1 MSDRD
6 QPLPS
11 RRSLRAAAETAAAE
25 NAAAENAAAEGA
37 SGTAGTTG
45 TEDSGIGLLFPG
57 TVAAPDHATVT
68 AASGLGAPAVPGN
81 PALPESTIQPE
92 IDRGASPSA
101 GTAAGTAAGTRA
113 KRRERLGDEPPREKK
128 SRRGAWGC
136 LSVLLVILALMAAGA
151 FALQGPLTQLI
162 SATQGPADYTTDE
175 TASGEPIVAMIYE
188 GDTGADI
195 ARTLVD
201 EGVVKSFDAFYDA
214 LLLRSPEP
222 IFQPGAYQLATKLSG
237 SAALTAILDKANKLE
252 LTIVVPEGT
261 AAVDVLQ
268 IISEGTEI
276 PLVDLEAAAADIGRY
291 GLPAEATTL
300 EGFLFPATY
309 TFAPGITAVDAI
321 TTLVNRQYKALDS
334 AGVAPAD
341 RWSTIVL
348 ASLIQREAGLRED
361 FYKVA
366 RVFLN
371 RLEPALWDSGLLQS
385 DATVAYG
392 TGNTHLVTTTDAER
406 ADAGNLYNTYVHPGM
421 VVGPISNPGDLA
433 IDAALNPAEGS
444 WLFFV
449 TVNLD
454 TGETVFSNTVDEHD
468 AAVVVWQNWMRENR
482 PVD

>member
-1 MSDRD
+1 VSDPD

-11 RRSLRAAAETAAAE
+11 RRSLR
-25 NAAAENAAAEGA
+25 
-37 SGTAGTTG
+37 S
-45 TEDSGIGLLFPG
+45 
-57 TVAAPDHATVT
+57 AAPDQAVALEPVALEPVASEPVASEPVASEPVASEPAAADAT
-68 AASGLGAPAVPGN
+68 APAPDHLAAVG
-81 PALPESTIQPE
+81 ALFAAEDDDRTRDAQPVTGT
-92 IDRGASPSA
+92 GAETPRS
-101 GTAAGTAAGTRA
+101 TRA
-113 KRRERLGDEPPREKK
+113 KRRQRLSHEPPREKK
-128 SRRGAWGC
+128 SRRGTWGC
-136 LSVLLVILALMAAGA
+136 LSVLVVLLGLMAVGA

-162 SATQGPADYTTDE
+162 NATQGPADYTAE
-175 TASGEPIVAMIYE
+175 EAAEGEPIVAMIYE
-188 GDTGADI
+188 GDSGADI
-195 ARTLVD
+195 ARTLLD
-201 EGVVKSFDAFYDA
+201 DDVVKSFDAFYDA
-214 LLLRSPEP
+214 LLMMSPEP

-237 SAALTAILDKANKLE
+237 SAALSAILNDANRLE

-276 PLVDLEAAAADIGRY
+276 PLADLQAAAADVTPY

-309 TFAPGITAVDAI
+309 TFAPGVTAVDAI
-321 TTLVNRQYKALDS
+321 TTLVNRQFEALDS
-334 AGVAPAD
+334 AGVAVEE

-361 FYKVA
+361 FYKVS

-371 RLEPALWDSGLLQS
+371 RLEPTLWDSGLLQS

-406 ADAGNLYNTYVHPGM
+406 ADAGNAYNTYVHPGM

-433 IDAALNPAEGS
+433 IDAALNPAAGD

-454 TGETVFSNTVDEHD
+454 SGETVFSNTVDEHD
-468 AAVVVWQNWMRENR
+468 AAVVVWQDWMRENR
-482 PVD
+482 PVA